1 MRKFLLVLVAV
12 AFACVASAQEHKEV
26 FSKLSIGKYGID
38 SIWPA
43 SFSSITG
50 GVWVEID
57 NAGEGFTV
65 SQIKGTVYREGSPF
79 IKGTA
84 ENVYIAKG
92 AGKYVV
98 NGQASLCSGVSL
110 FSILRVLSFD
120 PNVYS
125 VDMSV
130 VVTFDSGRQETLS
143 VEKLPVSAL
152 LKLK

>member
-1 MRKFLLVLVAV
+1 MRRFLLVMVAA
-12 AFACVASAQEHKEV
+12 AFALVASAQEHKEV

-43 SFSSITG
+43 GFSSVTG
-50 GVWVEID
+50 AVWVEID
-57 NAGEGFTV
+57 NSADAFTV

-79 IKGTA
+79 VTGTA
-84 ENVYIAKG
+84 NNVRIAKG
-92 AGKYVV
+92 KGKYVV

-130 VVTFDSGRQETLS
+130 VVTFDDGRQEALS